1 MLRLPAFGARRQP
14 GSSYLGLMVTVNEL
28 LEMFVSLP
36 LKLPEPVA
44 EKTPACVGTKLTDTS
59 HVWPPGRLSRLQ
71 VSVPPKLPAGTPP
84 HVPTLAVPDVNWKLA
99 GSCSVNTTFEAVAL
113 PVLFLICQVK
123 VSPVP
128 WFGPPFW
135 AEPFTSRS
143 ALPPPVPP
151 PTPTTPTTGGLMLV
165 VELATLFPPTVSTI
179 RLPDAS
185 RNWTE
190 AVFVTAVAPAIM
202 VNVTLALLPE
212 SIPPRLQLKFAPV
225 CVHTP
230 WLVAA
235 DWKAPGSVS
244 VRVTIAASPGPLFVI
259 VMVKVRNDPAL
270 MLAGEVIAIE
280 RSAPSAPV
288 GVTAAEGADSALLP
302 VTLVACTVNV

>member
-84 HVPTLAVPDVNWKLA
+84 HVPTLAAPEVNWKLG

-135 AEPFTSRS
+135 AEPLTSRS
-143 ALPPPVPP
+143 ALTPPVVPP
-151 PTPTTPTTGGLMLV
+151 PTLTTGVLTLV
-165 VELATLFPPTVSTI
+165 VELAKLFAATV
-179 RLPDAS
+179 
-185 RNWTE
+185 
-190 AVFVTAVAPAIM
+190 
-202 VNVTLALLPE
+202 
-212 SIPPRLQLKFAPV
+212 
-225 CVHTP
+225 
-230 WLVAA
+230 
-235 DWKAPGSVS
+235 
-244 VRVTIAASPGPLFVI
+244 
-259 VMVKVRNDPAL
+259 
-270 MLAGEVIAIE
+270 
-280 RSAPSAPV
+280 
-288 GVTAAEGADSALLP
+288 
-302 VTLVACTVNV
+302 